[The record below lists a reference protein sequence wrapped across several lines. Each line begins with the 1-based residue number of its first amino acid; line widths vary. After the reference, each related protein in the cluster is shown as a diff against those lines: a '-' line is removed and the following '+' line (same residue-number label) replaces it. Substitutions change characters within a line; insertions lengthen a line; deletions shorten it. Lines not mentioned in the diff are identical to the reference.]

1 MSRTIK
7 LAIVVATL
15 LASAAQ
21 AKGAII
27 LSDDFDP
34 GVQPGAWAN
43 LTNAAALGNAQP
55 GFLSGNALW
64 FNGNGQRSATTVP
77 LNVSSGGT
85 ISFAFRGGNELFN
98 GETWWED
105 SEDSFEWADLWYSV
119 DGVNFVLLQELSTTQ
134 DRLENPTGWNPYSI
148 AIPLAAQSSTTQF
161 RFVQRSH
168 SGDGY
173 DHWAIDNLQV
183 DAVAEVPE
191 PASLAIWGLASL
203 GLAYGARRARQQRRT
218 E

>member
-1 MSRTIK
+1 MSRSMK
-7 LAIVVATL
+7 LAMIVVIL
-15 LASAAQ
+15 LASATQ

-34 GVQPGAWAN
+34 GVQPGAWASLN
-43 LTNAAALGNAQP
+43 GATASGNAQP

-77 LNVSSGGT
+77 LNVASGGT
-85 ISFAFRGGNELFN
+85 ISFDFRGGNEN
-98 GETWWED
+98 VDGPIWWED
-105 SEDSFEWADLWYSV
+105 SDGSIEWADLFYSV
-119 DGVNFVLLQELSTTQ
+119 DGVNFFALQVLSTEL
-134 DRLENPTGWNPYSI
+134 DESENPTVWNSFAI

-168 SGDGY
+168 SGDGF

-203 GLAYGARRARQQRRT
+203 GLAYGARRARRQQPVA
-218 E
+218 